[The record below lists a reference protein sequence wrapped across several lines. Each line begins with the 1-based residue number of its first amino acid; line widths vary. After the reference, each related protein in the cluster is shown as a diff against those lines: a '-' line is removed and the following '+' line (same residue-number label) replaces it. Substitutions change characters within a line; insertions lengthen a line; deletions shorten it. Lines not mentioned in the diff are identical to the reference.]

1 MNSSITVGIDGS
13 AESLD
18 AADWAAREALRRGL
32 PLHLLHAGDT
42 PDARTGLPELDA
54 PAARVSH
61 VLDRAARALAFAH
74 PALEIVRRRVPGPPA
89 EALVA
94 AAGSAEALVLG
105 SRGFTGF
112 AGFLVGSV
120 ALAVAARADRPVVL
134 VRAGERIEDEHWDS
148 AAGPYRPVVLGLD
161 LDHPCDE
168 LVEYAFDAATVR
180 RAPLLVVHTWMVPL
194 APSGAADDP
203 EEEKM
208 RALAAVLTPWRHKYP
223 DTEVTERSV
232 HGRAAHHLLVAS
244 TKASLLVVGRSIP
257 HGPRLGPV
265 AHSVIHHSLC
275 PVAVVAHV

>member
-1 MNSSITVGIDGS
+1 M
-13 AESLD
+13 
-18 AADWAAREALRRGL
+18 
-32 PLHLLHAGDT
+32 
-42 PDARTGLPELDA
+42 
-54 PAARVSH
+54 
-61 VLDRAARALAFAH
+61 
-74 PALEIVRRRVPGPPA
+74 
-89 EALVA
+89 
-94 AAGSAEALVLG
+94 
-105 SRGFTGF
+105 
-112 AGFLVGSV
+112 
-120 ALAVAARADRPVVL
+120 
-134 VRAGERIEDEHWDS
+134 
-148 AAGPYRPVVLGLD
+148 
-161 LDHPCDE
+161 
-168 LVEYAFDAATVR
+168 R

-257 HGPRLGPV
+257 FGPRLGPV